1 MTIDSFV
8 DGQNAISSFLGGLCL
23 WREPPKNGEITLL
36 LTTNSLMCSKY
47 VSQKRNEAID
57 NGQRYN
63 MLLKFILF
71 TESTEYIYF
80 SLI

>member
-1 MTIDSFV
+1 
-8 DGQNAISSFLGGLCL
+8 
-23 WREPPKNGEITLL
+23 
-36 LTTNSLMCSKY
+36 MCSKY